1 MASGPNIYYATCSK
15 AGNGRLDAALA
26 MCERLRMARETATP
40 IEAPLPPDPSPDTQ
54 IATTKNRSSIQKEP
68 NQWA

>member
-1 MASGPNIYYATCSK
+1 MASGPNIYYATCGN

-26 MCERLRMARETATP
+26 MCERLRVARETATP
-40 IEAPLPPDPSPDTQ
+40 IDTPLPPDPSPVPQ

-68 NQWA
+68 K